1 MATTDPIADFLNR
14 IMNAQR
20 ARFDRVDI
28 PASKVKGELARIL
41 REEGYIKNYKKI
53 EDNYQGLLRVQL
65 KYDQERSGA
74 IAGVKRLSKPSR
86 RLYVGYDEIPRVLSG
101 LGITILSTS
110 NGLMTDRRAREAK
123 VGGELLCSV
132 W

>member
-101 LGITILSTS
+101 LGIAILSTS

>member
-53 EDNYQGLLRVQL
+53 EDQYQGLIRVQL

-101 LGITILSTS
+101 LGIAIVSTS

>member
-101 LGITILSTS
+101 LGIAILSTS
-110 NGLMTDRRAREAK
+110 NGLMTDRRAREVK

>member
-20 ARFDRVDI
+20 AWFDRVDI

-101 LGITILSTS
+101 LGIAILSTS

>member
-65 KYDQERSGA
+65 KYDHERSGA

-101 LGITILSTS
+101 LGIAILSTS
-110 NGLMTDRRAREAK
+110 KGLMTDRRAREAK
-123 VGGELLCSV
+123 IGGELLCSV

>member
-41 REEGYIKNYKKI
+41 REEGYIKSFKKI
-53 EDNYQGLLRVQL
+53 EDQYQGLIRVQL

-101 LGITILSTS
+101 LGIAIVSTS